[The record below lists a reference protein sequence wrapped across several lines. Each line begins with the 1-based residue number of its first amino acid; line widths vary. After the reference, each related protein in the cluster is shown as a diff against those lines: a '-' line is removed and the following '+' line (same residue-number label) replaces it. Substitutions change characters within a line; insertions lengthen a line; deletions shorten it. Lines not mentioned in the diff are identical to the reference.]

1 MEQLHSYDVT
11 ANKGGSFMINYGSE
25 TEQQYWNSWFYKKD
39 SEAANELMRMYMHVV
54 DYHTQ
59 RISAHLPSSV
69 SRDDVRS
76 FGYTGLYDAL
86 QKFEPSRDFKFET
99 YASFRVRGAIMDG
112 LRKED
117 WLPRTVRDKVKKIE
131 AAASK
136 LEQSLERKP
145 TSIEIAK
152 QTGLSR
158 EEVEEAVCDALFSN
172 VLSMDDKP
180 ARPKQDKQDTSYVLP
195 DLKTPQP
202 EDAVLQKELVL
213 QLTDSIKQLN
223 EHEQLVVSLF
233 YKEELTFT
241 EIGHILELTTSR
253 ISQIHKRAIFKLR
266 ESLAKLSATS

>member
-1 MEQLHSYDVT
+1 
-11 ANKGGSFMINYGSE
+11 MISCGSE

-39 SEAANELMRMYMHVV
+39 SEAANELMRMYMHIVE
-54 DYHTQ
+54 YHTQ
-59 RISAHLPSSV
+59 RIAAHLPSSV

-86 QKFEPSRDFKFET
+86 QKFEPSRDLKFET

-131 AAASK
+131 AAAAA
-136 LEQSLERKP
+136 LEQALERKP
-145 TSIEIAK
+145 TSLEIAK
-152 QTGLSR
+152 HTGLSR
-158 EEVEEAVCDALFSN
+158 EEVEEAVRDALFSN

-180 ARPKQDKQDTSYVLP
+180 ALPKQDKQDASYVLP

-202 EDAVLQKELVL
+202 EEAMLQKELIS
-213 QLTDSIKQLN
+213 QLADSIKQLN
-223 EHEQLVVSLF
+223 DHEQLVISLF

-253 ISQIHKRAIFKLR
+253 ISQIHKRAVFKLR
-266 ESLAKLSATS
+266 ESLAKLSAIS